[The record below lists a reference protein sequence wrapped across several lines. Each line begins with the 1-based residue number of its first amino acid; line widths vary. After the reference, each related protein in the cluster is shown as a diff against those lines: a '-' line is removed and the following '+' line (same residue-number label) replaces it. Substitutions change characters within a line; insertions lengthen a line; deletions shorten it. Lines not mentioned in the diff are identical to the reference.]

1 MRTLI
6 SALSILVGALLVATW
21 AVSQFVVGAVEDGT
35 AAQRITAGVLS
46 SPLALSQI
54 SGELGDAAVAKL
66 DTGLVDVEALGLDEP
81 IRNAITGVVNSE
93 AFSAA
98 VQTQVALSHD
108 QLENELTDDDR
119 VPAPL
124 VLNIDVSSLINDGI
138 DEVPAVG
145 AVAPDVS
152 LSPVPVQLLSAD
164 DFEDARTTYRFM
176 QFAAAWFLWAGIA
189 LMVLGMLISS
199 RKRWFPAKALLAVGV
214 FSLSVWA
221 LLTWTDPETI
231 AGWLPGGETGS
242 VGTIIVNAFTEE
254 SAGAIAGRMMWWG
267 VISLVAA
274 ALFALVAVGMKGRT
288 GSSRATR

>member
-6 SALSILVGALLVATW
+6 SALSILVGALLVAAW

-46 SPLALSQI
+46 SPVALSQI
-54 SGELGDAAVAKL
+54 SVELGDAAVSKL

-93 AFSAA
+93 AFSTA
-98 VQTQVALSHD
+98 VQTQVALGHD

-119 VPAPL
+119 DPAPL

-152 LSPVPVQLLSAD
+152 LSPVPVQLVSAD
-164 DFEDARTTYRFM
+164 DFEDARTTYRLM

-214 FSLSVWA
+214 FSLGLWA
-221 LLTWTDPETI
+221 LLTWTEPETI
-231 AGWLPGGETGS
+231 AGWLPGGEGGS
-242 VGTIIVNAFTEE
+242 VGTIIVSAFTEE